1 MEGDLMNFY
10 DVYLGEDLVVSDVA
24 EIDLKHKL
32 DFIKCYFI
40 EYPKD
45 DLKDREVRVVSMK
58 TTKIN
63 PPNYGFIDVTLDD
76 SHIDY
81 LYSLIEKYEPEGSP
95 QQYATHR

>member
-1 MEGDLMNFY
+1 MNFY

-45 DLKDREVRVVSMK
+45 DLKDREVRVVK
-58 TTKIN
+58 HENHK
-63 PPNYGFIDVTLDD
+63 D
-76 SHIDY
+76 
-81 LYSLIEKYEPEGSP
+81 
-95 QQYATHR
+95 